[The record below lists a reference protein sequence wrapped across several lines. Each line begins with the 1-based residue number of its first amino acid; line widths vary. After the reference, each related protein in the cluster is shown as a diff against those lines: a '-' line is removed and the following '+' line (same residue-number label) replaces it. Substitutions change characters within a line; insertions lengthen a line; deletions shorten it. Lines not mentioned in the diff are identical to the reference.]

1 MRDLLID
8 DWRRVLAL
16 SWAVWA
22 QIVGLLSIAA
32 PEAAYLLFAVEVNP
46 YTLGYFGMAMYVIGT
61 VGRFVKQPR
70 RALASWGIFLP
81 VVVLAL
87 AISAGLASANT
98 TEKLRAYQAQEPA
111 TFSIW
116 LPHAEVSE
124 GVRLQAYLDPVGIP
138 TICMGAT
145 RINGQPVRMGTRM
158 TLAECRALFEK
169 DARWHRLGLL
179 PFYTA
184 LTVASRLPPARDA
197 AFSDMAF
204 NVGIGA
210 TGKSTA
216 MRRLNAGDVAGACQA
231 LTWWNKA
238 GRRVLR
244 GLVVRVEWRAEQCR
258 MGLA

>member
-1 MRDLLID
+1 MKHLFID

-22 QIVGLLSIAA
+22 QIIGLMSIVA
-32 PEAAYLLFAVEVNP
+32 PEAAYALFAVEVNP
-46 YTLGYFGMAMYVIGT
+46 YTLGYFGLAMYVIGT
-61 VGRFVKQPR
+61 AGRFVKQPR

-81 VVVLAL
+81 VVVLVL

-98 TEKLRAYQAQEPA
+98 VDKLRAYQAQERA
-111 TFSIW
+111 TFAIW

-158 TLAECRALFEK
+158 TLAQCRALFEL
-169 DARWHRLGLL
+169 DARSHRNGLL
-179 PFYTA
+179 PFYA
-184 LTVASRLPPARDA
+184 PETVASRLPPARDA
-197 AFSDMAF
+197 AFADMAF

-216 MRRLNAGDVAGACQA
+216 MRRLNEGDVAGACHA

-238 GRRVLR
+238 GGRVLR
-244 GLVVRVEWRAEQCR
+244 GLTVRVTWRAEQCR
-258 MGLA
+258 AGLA